1 MDLFFP
7 VQLTFYYKEYN
18 LDSFFERSKL
28 VNAYDVDIN
37 NRLKLNTLFNFLQD
51 VASSHADSLNL
62 GYTDLIAH
70 DLGWV
75 LSWAK
80 VKIEEYPDFG
90 KTIKIRT
97 WPKCRYKLFSMRD
110 FLIYDSSGKILFS
123 VSTAWLLIN
132 VKTKRI
138 TDIKNLPQAI
148 YYQPE
153 QSALNDLPE
162 RITSA
167 NEKEVKFSKT
177 IRYSDLDINRHVN
190 NTRYIELAL
199 DCYSPEW
206 HKKNLLNGLTVSF
219 MSESFDGDE
228 LEIRLGFNG
237 KLDVIEAVNKKSA
250 KQVFQSL
257 VDWKRN

>member
-1 MDLFFP
+1 
-7 VQLTFYYKEYN
+7 
-18 LDSFFERSKL
+18 LDSFFEKSKL

-51 VASSHADSLNL
+51 VASSHAESLNL
-62 GYTDLIAH
+62 GYKDLIAH

-80 VKIEEYPDFG
+80 VKVEEYPQFG
-90 KTIKIRT
+90 ETIKIRT
-97 WPKCRYKLFSMRD
+97 WPKCRHKLFSIRD
-110 FLIYDSSGKILFS
+110 FLIYNSSGKILFR

-153 QSALNDLPE
+153 KSALNDFPE
-162 RITSA
+162 KIISA
-167 NEKEVKFSKT
+167 KEKEIKFSKT
-177 IRYSDLDINRHVN
+177 IRYTDLDINQHVN

-199 DCYSPEW
+199 DCYSSEW
-206 HKKNLLNGLTVSF
+206 HKKNLLNGLTASF
-219 MSESFDGDE
+219 TSESFYGDE
-228 LEIRLGFNG
+228 LEIRMASEGFNG
-237 KLDVIEAVNKKSA
+237 KSDVIEAVNKKSS
-250 KQVFQSL
+250 KQVFQAL
-257 VDWKRN
+257 ADWKRNL

>member
-1 MDLFFP
+1 M
-7 VQLTFYYKEYN
+7 
-18 LDSFFERSKL
+18 DSFFEQSKL
-28 VNAYDVDIN
+28 VNAYDVDVN

-62 GYTDLIAH
+62 GYLDLIAH

-80 VKIEEYPDFG
+80 VKIEEYPQFG
-90 KTIKIRT
+90 DTIKIRT
-97 WPKCRYKLFSMRD
+97 WPKCRHKLFSIRD
-110 FLIYDSSGKILFS
+110 FLIYNSTGKILFR

-153 QSALNDLPE
+153 QSALNDFPQK
-162 RITSA
+162 ITS
-167 NEKEVKFSKT
+167 EKEKRIFFSKT
-177 IRYSDLDINRHVN
+177 IRYTDLDINQHVN

-199 DCYSPEW
+199 DCYSSEW
-206 HKKNLLNGLTVSF
+206 HKKNLLDGLTASF
-219 MSESFDGDE
+219 TSESFYGDE
-228 LEIRLGFNG
+228 LEIRMASEGFNG
-237 KLDVIEAVNKKSA
+237 KMDVIEAVNIKSS
-250 KQVFQSL
+250 KPVFQAL
-257 VDWKRN
+257 VDWKRNP